1 MKPITLPVAE
11 LKPALTG
18 LGKVLN
24 GRTTLAILSNIKVER
39 THDGWIA
46 LTSTD
51 LDRWA
56 TVRLE
61 HPAEGPPAT
70 VLLPFDQLSQLVKSC
85 GKGESIE
92 VMSSG
97 DHTLIHFPLGDTL
110 GESKVPFVSPD
121 EFPQT
126 PRLRNEAIPL
136 SSTLRESLLEAMD
149 CASVD
154 STRYV
159 LNGTFIDA
167 RDSKANYVVA
177 TDGKHLYS
185 ANSFTLPLKE
195 SVIIPTHKFL
205 EWKEFA
211 SDGEWQMRVGDKHL
225 QLSSRRWRFITK
237 TIEGN
242 YPDWHAPIP
251 NPADAKTVITLDPA
265 KLETLIKLI
274 QRMPCHDDRYHTL
287 GLEWKGGQF
296 MLMGKDKPQEDW
308 LRVPVPD
315 IQGRGPDVTAFLDR
329 NYLTKGFG
337 YGLNTISL
345 ISAVAPIRLHSGGKQ
360 MIVMPVRANDT
371 EPASAPAKPA
381 PPPAV
386 VTAASSPQPPPKAEQ
401 HTTTTPPM
409 QTHPPSN
416 GKTHQGANGSTNG
429 TDKTEAK
436 STLEAALLQVE
447 GIKAGFRETI
457 NQLSKIGDSIRA
469 AMREQKSGEKEI
481 QGIRQTLRSL
491 QSVRI

>member
-1 MKPITLPVAE
+1 MKPIILPIAE
-11 LKPALTG
+11 LKPALVG
-18 LGKVLN
+18 LAKVIN
-24 GRTTLAILSNIKVER
+24 VRSSLAILNNIKIER
-39 THDGWIA
+39 TNDGWIA
-46 LTSTD
+46 LTTTD

-61 HPAEGPPAT
+61 HPAEGAPST
-70 VLLPFDQLSQLVKSC
+70 VLVPFEQLSQLVKSC
-85 GKGESIE
+85 GKSESVE
-92 VMSSG
+92 VTTSG
-97 DHTLIHFPLGDTL
+97 DHTLMRFPLGDTL
-110 GESKVPFVSPD
+110 GESKVQFVPPD

-126 PRLRNEAIPL
+126 PRLRTEPIPL
-136 SSTLRESLLEAMD
+136 SSNLRESILEAMN

-159 LNGTFIDA
+159 MNGTFIDA

-185 ANSFTLPLKE
+185 ANSFTLPLKD

-205 EWKEFA
+205 EWKEFS
-211 SDGEWQMRVGDKHL
+211 SDGEWQMRVGENHL
-225 QLSSRRWRFITK
+225 QLSTRRWRFITK

-242 YPDWHAPIP
+242 YPDWRAPIP
-251 NPADAKTVITLDPA
+251 NPDDAKTNITLDQS

-274 QRMPCHDDRYHTL
+274 KRMPCHDGRNHTL
-287 GLEWKGGQF
+287 GLEWKTGQL

-315 IQGRGPDVTAFLDR
+315 IQGHGPDMTVFLDR

-337 YGLNTISL
+337 YGLNTISF
-345 ISAVAPIRLHSGGKQ
+345 ISAVAPIRLHSGGRQ
-360 MIVMPVRANDT
+360 LIVMPVRANET
-371 EPASAPAKPA
+371 EPASAPFKPVS
-381 PPPAV
+381 PPAV
-386 VTAASSPQPPPKAEQ
+386 TSAASSTQPPPKAEQ
-401 HTTTTPPM
+401 PTPTTPM
-409 QTHPPSN
+409 QTNPPSN
-416 GKTHQGANGSTNG
+416 GKTHHGAKVSSNGP
-429 TDKTEAK
+429 DKAEAK
-436 STLEAALLQVE
+436 STLETALQQIE

-469 AMREQKSGEKEI
+469 SMREQKANEKEI
-481 QGIRQTLRSL
+481 QGVRQTLRSL

>member
-1 MKPITLPVAE
+1 MTMTVVRRAARPS
-11 LKPALTG
+11 G
-18 LGKVLN
+18 LG
-24 GRTTLAILSNIKVER
+24 
-39 THDGWIA
+39 
-46 LTSTD
+46 
-51 LDRWA
+51 
-56 TVRLE
+56 LE

-126 PRLRNEAIPL
+126 PRLRNESIPL

-211 SDGEWQMRVGDKHL
+211 SDGEWQMRVGEKHL

-242 YPDWHAPIP
+242 YPDWRAPIP

-287 GLEWKGGQF
+287 GMEWKGGQF
-296 MLMGKDKPQEDW
+296 MLMGKDKPQDDW

-315 IQGRGPDVTAFLDR
+315 IQGRGPDVTVFLDR

-337 YGLNTISL
+337 YGLNTISI

-371 EPASAPAKPA
+371 EPASAPSKPA

-401 HTTTTPPM
+401 PTTPTTPM
-409 QTHPPSN
+409 QTHPPAN
-416 GKTHQGANGSTNG
+416 GKTNHGANGSTNG
-429 TDKTEAK
+429 TDKTETK

-481 QGIRQTLRSL
+481 QGIRQTLRTL

>member
-1 MKPITLPVAE
+1 
-11 LKPALTG
+11 
-18 LGKVLN
+18 
-24 GRTTLAILSNIKVER
+24 
-39 THDGWIA
+39 
-46 LTSTD
+46 
-51 LDRWA
+51 
-56 TVRLE
+56 
-61 HPAEGPPAT
+61 
-70 VLLPFDQLSQLVKSC
+70 
-85 GKGESIE
+85 
-92 VMSSG
+92 
-97 DHTLIHFPLGDTL
+97 
-110 GESKVPFVSPD
+110 
-121 EFPQT
+121 
-126 PRLRNEAIPL
+126 
-136 SSTLRESLLEAMD
+136 MD

-205 EWKEFA
+205 GWKEFG

-242 YPDWHAPIP
+242 YPDWRAPIP

-296 MLMGKDKPQEDW
+296 MLMGKDKPEEDW

-315 IQGRGPDVTAFLDR
+315 IQGRGPDVTVFLDR
-329 NYLTKGFG
+329 NYLAKGFG

-345 ISAVAPIRLHSGGKQ
+345 ISAVAPIRLHSGGRQ
-360 MIVMPVRANDT
+360 LIVMPVRANDT
-371 EPASAPAKPA
+371 EPASAPSKPA

-386 VTAASSPQPPPKAEQ
+386 ITAASSPQPPPKAEQ
-401 HTTTTPPM
+401 PTPTTPM

-416 GKTHQGANGSTNG
+416 GKHHPATNG
-429 TDKTEAK
+429 TTTSAAPPVDKVDTK
-436 STLEAALLQVE
+436 PSLEAALLQIE
-447 GIKAGFRETI
+447 GIKTSFREAI
-457 NQLSKIGDSIRA
+457 NGLTKVGDHIRQ

-481 QGIRQTLRSL
+481 QGIRQTLRTL

>member
-1 MKPITLPVAE
+1 MMKTITLPVAE

-18 LGKVLN
+18 LGKVLP
-24 GRTTLAILSNIKVER
+24 GRSTLAILNNIKIER

-46 LTSTD
+46 ITSTD

-61 HPAEGPPAT
+61 HPAEGPPT
-70 VLLPFDQLSQLVKSC
+70 KLLLPFDQLSQLVKSC
-85 GKGESIE
+85 SKDESIE

-97 DHTLIHFPLGDTL
+97 DHNLIRFPLGDTL
-110 GESKVPFVSPD
+110 GESKVPFISPD
-121 EFPQT
+121 EFPVT
-126 PRLRNEAIPL
+126 PRITCEAIPL
-136 SSTLRESLLEAMD
+136 SSSLRESILEAME
-149 CASVD
+149 CASED
-154 STRYV
+154 STRHV

-177 TDGKHLYS
+177 TDGRHLYS

-205 EWKEFA
+205 EWKEFGT
-211 SDGEWQMRVGDKHL
+211 DGEWQMRLGEEHL
-225 QLSSRRWRFITK
+225 QLSSRRWRFISK
-237 TIEGN
+237 TIAGN
-242 YPDWHAPIP
+242 YPDWRAPIP

-315 IQGRGPDVTAFLDR
+315 IQGRGPDVTVFLDR
-329 NYLTKGFG
+329 NYLIKGLG
-337 YGLNTISL
+337 YGLNTLSL
-345 ISAVAPIRLHSGGKQ
+345 ISAVTPIRLHSGGKQ
-360 MIVMPVRANDT
+360 LIIMPVRTNDSESVT
-371 EPASAPAKPA
+371 SPAQ
-381 PPPAV
+381 PPPTQVA
-386 VTAASSPQPPPKAEQ
+386 TIAACSSQPPPKAEQ
-401 HTTTTPPM
+401 PTPTTTM
-409 QTHPPSN
+409 QTYPPAN
-416 GKTHQGANGSTNG
+416 GKTHHATNGSSHG
-429 TDKTEAK
+429 SDKSDTK

-447 GIKAGFRETI
+447 GIKAGFRETM

-469 AMREQKSGEKEI
+469 AMREQKASEKEI
-481 QGIRQTLRSL
+481 HGVRQTLRSL